1 MVKSRIQ
8 NDTTVEGNDNEDY
21 DEISPD
27 EEDCEE
33 VSDDNRIEESSDA
46 WLLCLYD
53 ENLGIPTKHF
63 VSLVAVDIKSNTLKH
78 RYFDFMNEAHKLQ
91 ELIELIEPKEII
103 LSNKQN
109 NKILQIIQ
117 KILNST
123 SPETNNIISSR
134 ICLVDDKIFHKSIDN
149 NLPLY
154 MKNMHLIEIKAIS
167 ALKYYLSSFN
177 LESALDEPNV
187 SNLNDD
193 LVKSNENLGM
203 N

>member
-8 NDTTVEGNDNEDY
+8 NDTTGEGNDNEDY

-27 EEDCEE
+27 EEDYEE
-33 VSDDNRIEESSDA
+33 AADDSQIEESSEA

-53 ENLGIPTKHF
+53 EHLGIPTKHF

-154 MKNMHLIEIKAIS
+154 MKNLHLIEIKAIYQC
-167 ALKYYLSSFN
+167 LCQKILS
-177 LESALDEPNV
+177 D
-187 SNLNDD
+187 
-193 LVKSNENLGM
+193 
-203 N
+203 

>member
-8 NDTTVEGNDNEDY
+8 NDTTGEGNDNEDY

-109 NKILQIIQ
+109 NKVLQIIQ

-123 SPETNNIISSR
+123 SPETKNIISSR

>member
-27 EEDCEE
+27 EENCEE